1 MAANLAELHALLDNI
16 NPAEYDI
23 VSKILLKFIPE
34 VSPLADEIEA
44 INKMDDAIT
53 SGDLYDESDVDWN

>member
-1 MAANLAELHALLDNI
+1 MEIRFTKDAVKPINALDK
-16 NPAEYDI
+16 PT
-23 VSKILLKFIPE
+23 KKFIPE

-44 INKMDDAIT
+44 INKTDDAIT